1 MSALRENWRIVM
13 LVVLLA
19 LSAVA
24 LFVPGGVVGG
34 GSGGNQSVGS
44 DGLTNLQYGIE
55 LDGGARIRAPPV
67 GMTAE
72 DAEFET
78 ESAVERQVANELG
91 VRGIDVRADRADGTV
106 EVFNASVS
114 EEEFAAALEASGVSY
129 GEIRDGVTEETRQGI
144 VDVVNSK
151 ISESGLAGGTVTQV
165 TTASGEHYIVVEAP
179 NRDRQELRNLL
190 SERGD
195 VRIDARYPVQVNGST
210 EYRTET
216 VLQQEDLQSVG
227 QAQANDRNDGYHVS
241 VTLREGAAEQF
252 SNTLNEAGFTEAEG
266 ISNCQPDAGP
276 NGTDNGYCL
285 QTVVDGEV
293 VYSAGVRRNLA
304 TSIRN
309 GDFNRDPTFRMTTT
323 SQQDAQDL
331 QINLR
336 AGRLP
341 APLDFDEAQE
351 SYVEPSLA
359 DQFKTNSLITGIIA
373 VIAVSLTVYFRYG
386 NVRVAAPM
394 VVTALSEVVI
404 LLGFSAAVQYPLDLS
419 VIAGFIA
426 VIGTGVDDLII
437 IADEVMSE
445 GDVDS
450 SRVFQNRFRRAFW
463 VIGAA
468 AATTIVAMSPLAVLS
483 LGDLQGFAIITILGV
498 IVGVVVTR
506 PAYGD
511 ILRSLLTDR

>member
-1 MSALRENWRIVM
+1 MISPRENWRVVM
-13 LVVLLA
+13 LVVLLV
-19 LSAVA
+19 LSTVA
-24 LFVPGGVVGG
+24 LFVPGGVVAGG
-34 GSGGNQSVGS
+34 DGNQSVGS
-44 DGLTNLQYGIE
+44 DGPTNLQYGIE

-72 DAEFET
+72 DAQFDT
-78 ESAVERQVANELG
+78 ESVVEREVANELG
-91 VRGIDVRADRADGTV
+91 LRGIDVRADRGAGTV

-114 EEEFAAALEASGVSY
+114 EDEFAAALNASGVSY
-129 GEIRDGVTEETRQGI
+129 GEIRDGVTEQTRQGI

-151 ISESGLAGGTVTQV
+151 ISESGLAGGSVNQL
-165 TTASGEHYIVVEAP
+165 TTASGEHYIIVVAP
-179 NRDRQELRNLL
+179 NYDRQELRDLL

-195 VRIDARYPVQVNGST
+195 VRIEARYPVETNGTT
-210 EYRTET
+210 EYRSET

-227 QAQANDRNDGYHVS
+227 QAQSNDDNDGYHVS
-241 VTLREGAAEQF
+241 VTLREQAASDF
-252 SNTLNEAGFTEAEG
+252 SSVLNDAGFTEARG
-266 ISNCQPDAGP
+266 ISNCQPGAGP
-276 NGTDNGYCL
+276 NGSDAGYCL

-304 TSIRN
+304 TSIRD

-323 SQQDAQDL
+323 SQQEAQDL

-341 APLDFDEAQE
+341 APLDFTESQE

-359 DQFKTNSLITGIIA
+359 DRFKMNSLITGIIA

-386 NVRVAAPM
+386 NARVAAPM
-394 VVTALSEVVI
+394 IVTALSEVVI
-404 LLGFSAAVQYPLDLS
+404 LLGFSAAIQYPLDLS

-437 IADEVMSE
+437 IADGVMSE

-450 SRVFQNRFRRAFW
+450 SRVFQNRFRKAFW

-498 IVGVVVTR
+498 IVGVVITR

-511 ILRSLLTDR
+511 ILRELLTDK